1 MTNGTPISRDFL
13 GTGWA
18 FPIRV
23 NGAGGLDW
31 VSAEQDVQRSI
42 WLILSTARGERQMRP
57 DFGCGIH
64 DFVFADDTPASR
76 SGIAHQ
82 VRKALVEYEPR
93 IDVIDVRV
101 EAAADSP
108 ATMFIDIDYRL
119 RANNAVGN
127 LVYPFYITEG
137 QEG

>member
-1 MTNGTPISRDFL
+1 MATSGPISRDFL

-57 DFGCGIH
+57 NFGCGIH

-76 SGIAHQ
+76 SSIAHQ
-82 VRKALVEYEPR
+82 VRKALVEGEPR

>member
-1 MTNGTPISRDFL
+1 MSVQRSISRDFL

-18 FPIRV
+18 FPLRV
-23 NGAGGLDW
+23 NAAGGLDW
-31 VSAEQDVQRSI
+31 VDAEADVQRSI

-57 DFGCGIH
+57 TFGCGIH

-76 SGIAHQ
+76 GNIAHQ
-82 VRKALVEYEPR
+82 VRQALVEWEQR

-101 EAAADSP
+101 EPGDTP
-108 ATMFIDIDYRL
+108 ATLLIEIDYRL

-127 LVYPFYITEG
+127 LVYPFYLTEG
-137 QEG
+137 QGG